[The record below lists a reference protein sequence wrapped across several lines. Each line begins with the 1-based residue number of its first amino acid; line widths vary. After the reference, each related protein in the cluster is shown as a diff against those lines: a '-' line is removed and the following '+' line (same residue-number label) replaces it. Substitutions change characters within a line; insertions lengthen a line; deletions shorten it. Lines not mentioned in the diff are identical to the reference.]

1 MRNKSK
7 KTTYGF
13 TLVELLVV
21 IGILGTIS
29 SMFIYA
35 YRTARVESQ
44 NQKSRSTVEKI
55 SDVLNARLLEYENY
69 PVPLAIPSTAVPRI
83 VPGSRPKQELV
94 ERARLIMLREIIRT
108 EMPDHPDDLKAT
120 YFWFNTL
127 STTDPFVIRPVATGL
142 INGMSDVFVPPSNVR
157 GTSTTSRAV
166 RLFETLRERTVNR
179 PPPFTPTYLP
189 WDAQNANA
197 ELLFLIVMD
206 SEFDGSSA
214 VEMFDQSEIADTDQ
228 DGLNEFVDAFGVP
241 IKWARW
247 PTGYQI
253 GGKNY
258 PDLLNTNI
266 VDQTTQSV
274 SVDSEPYDR
283 LKADPGWRTTNTSLR
298 PGVFPPPLVVS
309 AGPDGFFGLNFREIN
324 RYADP
329 ADEQFPRWPLPNP
342 TSYSVSDLPFPEVPA
357 GIIGGPYGFCD
368 PWAPRLDPSMR
379 LGSFL
384 QAPPG
389 PNAAYNPSMHDPREG
404 GPTARWT
411 NPRSVATDNITNFD
425 GSANSL

>member
-1 MRNKSK
+1 MKSK
-7 KTTYGF
+7 IRKKTNGF

-21 IGILGTIS
+21 IGILGTVS

-44 NQKSRSTVEKI
+44 NQKSRTTVEKI
-55 SDVLNARLLEYENY
+55 SDILNARLLEYENY
-69 PVPLAIPSTAVPRI
+69 PVPLGIPSTAIPRP
-83 VPGSRPKQELV
+83 VAGARPKQELV

-120 YFWFNTL
+120 YFWFDQL
-127 STTDPFVIRPVATGL
+127 STTDPFVINPVATGL
-142 INGMSDVFVPPSNVR
+142 VNGMADVFVPPSNVR
-157 GTSTTSRAV
+157 GSSTTSRAV
-166 RLFETLRERTVNR
+166 RLFETLQERTVNR
-179 PPPFTPTYLP
+179 PPPFTETYRP
-189 WDAQNANA
+189 WDAQNSNA
-197 ELLFLIVMD
+197 ELLFLIIAD

-214 VEMFDQSEIADTDQ
+214 IEMFDQSEIVDTDQ

-241 IKWARW
+241 IKWSRW

-258 PDLLNTNI
+258 PDMLNSGI
-266 VDQTTQSV
+266 VDQSTQSV

-283 LKADPGWRTTNTSLR
+283 LKADPGWRTTNTALR
-298 PGVFPPPLVVS
+298 PGLFPPPLVVS
-309 AGPDGFFGLNFREIN
+309 AGPDGFFGLNFREID
-324 RYADP
+324 RYASTV
-329 ADEQFPRWPLPNP
+329 QNPRWLLPGP
-342 TSYSVSDLPFPEVPA
+342 TGYSVSDLPFPELPV
-357 GIIGGPYGFCD
+357 GIPPMPYLICD
-368 PWAPRLDPSMR
+368 PWAPRIDLSMR
-379 LGSFL
+379 MGSFL

-389 PNAAYNPSMHDPREG
+389 PNAAYDPSMHDPREG
-404 GPTARWT
+404 GIDARWT